1 MTIRKYNKMQEKQN
15 KTKKK
20 LLRSFFF
27 FKDVHSADFV
37 AASLSF

>member
-15 KTKKK
+15 KTKK